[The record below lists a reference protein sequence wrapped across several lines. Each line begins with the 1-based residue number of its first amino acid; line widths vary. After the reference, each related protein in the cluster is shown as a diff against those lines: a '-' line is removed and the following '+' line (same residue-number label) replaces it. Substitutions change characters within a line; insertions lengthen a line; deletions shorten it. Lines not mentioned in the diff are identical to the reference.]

1 MVTAAPE
8 WIVLADPGSHATL
21 LPRFAN
27 PPPENREPL
36 AWWRSLARA
45 DVAAVGITGLDRLET
60 GISQPFAKSSAKT
73 LAAEAGAGRGLYLRL
88 RGEAGSP
95 PSGLRLLLD
104 AEDAGRR
111 SGELTVPEQ

>member
-73 LAAEAGAGRGLYLRL
+73 LAAEAGAGGRPYLRPGGEPGPPP
-88 RGEAGSP
+88 RVFPPVIDAQEAGP
-95 PSGLRLLLD
+95 RFG
-104 AEDAGRR
+104 
-111 SGELTVPEQ
+111 

>member
-73 LAAEAGAGRGLYLRL
+73 LAAEAGAGRRPYLGL
-88 RGEAGSP
+88 RGEPGP
-95 PSGLRLLLD
+95 PQRGLRLVIY
-104 AEDAGRR
+104 AHEAGP
-111 SGELTVPEQ
+111 GFEQVKARES